1 MDIKIYYIIVEFLI
15 RSDILEVMTSGS
27 FKYIDKG
34 NEDIYYTLDYL
45 FFPKILR
52 QWVNTF

>member
-1 MDIKIYYIIVEFLI
+1 MDIKRYYIIVEFVI
-15 RSDILEVMTSGS
+15 RSDILEVITYGS

-34 NEDIYYTLDYL
+34 NEHIYYPLDDL
-45 FFPKILR
+45 FFPKLLR